1 MTIWSRQT
9 KRLTQWMMRLFF
21 AGTVAFSIPVGM
33 LFEAQAFMYGTALGL
48 VACIGTKLASGI
60 WYGPAR
66 WVIGWAMV
74 GRAEFA
80 YLIAQMALA
89 YELISPQVF
98 VVVIWALLYATILA
112 PAGFI
117 YCLDKHMARLW
128 AEECAQEE
136 DAERANMAADFDLEK
151 EKGSDLGEINDRA
164 SDTNKR
170 LSAKALGDM
179 TPVLAPS
186 VQFLEQYDKKG
197 DLLMANPMAIRLRIV
212 FRQKPKKSLENL
224 FVSPKFSLV
233 KLGAFRDQNSIN
245 TMYGLRC
252 VERMAYE
259 DLRQLRR
266 DIFSKTGGGVG
277 SPDILEVQY
286 LPPVMAPLHH
296 GLIKLTISAVTDR
309 ESNAV
314 MMAAIKV
321 LSRSDYYILQMN
333 FNANPEGTTIMT
345 VIVWPLP
352 TVNDGTLG
360 AIENTG
366 ANPPGRNLNQLGAA
380 VAPQKRG
387 SVHGSESSMLSDRP
401 FGARTPVDWDRG
413 VDKNKYYIDNAIVS
427 EDVEANICASFPLL
441 KRNIKDALVHIEE
454 QRDVN
459 VTSELLIFDVDP
471 LRHAIALPIPNR
483 MYGPR

>member
-1 MTIWSRQT
+1 MSFSGVKGSVTIWSRQT
-9 KRLTQWMMRLFF
+9 KRLTQWMMRMFF
-21 AGTVAFSIPVGM
+21 AGTVAFSIPVAM
-33 LFEAQAFMYGTALGL
+33 LFEAQAFFYGTILGL
-48 VACIGTKLASGI
+48 IACIGTKLASGL

-89 YELISPQVF
+89 YELISPEVF
-98 VVVIWALLYATILA
+98 VIVIWALLYATIMA

-117 YCLDKHMARLW
+117 YALDKHIQRLW
-128 AEECAQEE
+128 AEEAAEE
-136 DAERANMAADFDLEK
+136 QDAADAAAREADFEFAGG
-151 EKGSDLGEINDRA
+151 ERGSEEGEGVKQRK
-164 SDTNKR
+164 S
-170 LSAKALGDM
+170 ALGDM

-186 VQFLEQYDKKG
+186 VQFLEQYDKRG
-197 DLLMANPMAIRLRIV
+197 QLLLENPTSLRLRIV
-212 FRQKPKKSLENL
+212 FRQKPKKSLENI

-277 SPDILEVQY
+277 FPDILEVQY
-286 LPPVMAPLHH
+286 LPPVVAPLHH
-296 GLIKLTISAVTDR
+296 GLIKLTITATTDK

-314 MMAAIKV
+314 MDSAVKV

-345 VIVWPLP
+345 CIAWPLP
-352 TVNDGTLG
+352 QVNDGTVEG
-360 AIENTG
+360 MQNA
-366 ANPPGRNLNQLGAA
+366 RNSGT
-380 VAPQKRG
+380 KRG
-387 SVHGSESSMLSDRP
+387 SAQGSDTSSVL
-401 FGARTPVDWDRG
+401 GAGRIATPVVQDIG
-413 VDKNKYYIDNAIVS
+413 VDKNKYYMDNAIVS
-427 EDVEANICASFPLL
+427 EDVESNICSSFPLL
-441 KRNIKDALVHIEE
+441 KRNIKDMLVNSEE

-471 LRHAIALPIPNR
+471 LRHAVSLPIPNR